1 VTTAPGIATDGSRLF
16 TPFFDEID
24 MIGSFDADT
33 TLGEVNR
40 LAGEHGLCFPLVLDP
55 SASIADHMAAAE
67 FAPTSAR
74 FGAYVD
80 NLPGMNWEL
89 PGGQRMRL
97 GERVVKSTT
106 GYDLF
111 RFLLHSGG
119 HYGRATEYVLRL
131 RPASA
136 EIIAGK
142 FEGDPDALRSA
153 VRPVSRS
160 SWSHWIDRIE
170 WVTNGRASHL
180 EISAGVL
187 PGESGIFE
195 EFFSAMGKSSG
206 SSWISTESP
215 PLPGL
220 PSWTIKCLPSEA
232 ASLAIECATATG
244 GVARALPT
252 NGVVLVYPEGATDPG
267 FIETLRQ
274 RVEHVGGHLF
284 GRHIAPRDPSA
295 EEARWTTRLEEE
307 WKNL

>member
-1 VTTAPGIATDGSRLF
+1 MIIDPGIATDGSRLF

-24 MIGSFDADT
+24 MIGSFDAGM

-55 SASIADHMAAAE
+55 DASIAAHMAAAE
-67 FAPTSAR
+67 FAPASAR

-89 PGGQRMRL
+89 PEGQRMRL

-119 HYGRATEYVLRL
+119 RYGRATEYVLRL

-136 EIIAGK
+136 EILTGK
-142 FEGDPDALRSA
+142 FEGETLPA
-153 VRPVSRS
+153 VVRAISRS

-170 WVTNGRASHL
+170 WVTNGAASHL

-187 PGESGIFE
+187 PGESHIFE
-195 EFFSAMGKSSG
+195 EYLAAIAKTSG
-206 SSWISTESP
+206 SSWRSTECP

-220 PSWTIKCLPSEA
+220 PSWTIKCLPSGA

-244 GVARALPT
+244 GTARALPT
-252 NGVVLVYPEGATDPG
+252 AGVVLVYPERAAAPG
-267 FIETLRQ
+267 FIDALRH
-274 RVEHVGGHLF
+274 RVEKVGGHLF
-284 GRHIAPRDPSA
+284 GQHFPPRNPHD
-295 EEARWTTRLEEE
+295 EEARWTTRLEDE
-307 WKNL
+307 WKKL